1 MNFQSY
7 ESCSRPTSRVLRPP
21 GGGASNIFGASDPPA
36 PKITKPE
43 PTLPVPVEEVKAP
56 VPVEE
61 VSTANTDVPVRRDP
75 ITGEV
80 IGNAAKEEK
89 EVDKENNDNESKTVS
104 DPLKQYEPHL
114 GPQKNFSGLRC
125 AQPPGGKSNIMFG

>member
-21 GGGASNIFGASDPPA
+21 GGGGSNIFGASDPPTQ
-36 PKITKPE
+36 KSTKPE
-43 PTLPVPVEEVKAP
+43 PTLPVEEVKAP
-56 VPVEE
+56 VPEEE
-61 VSTANTDVPVRRDP
+61 VSTANTNVPVRRDP

-80 IGNAAKEEK
+80 IGNVVKEEK
-89 EVDKENNDNESKTVS
+89 EVDKENNDNESKSVS

>member
-21 GGGASNIFGASDPPA
+21 GGGASNIFGTSDQPVQENTKSQEKEKTRDIA
-36 PKITKPE
+36 PSIQ
-43 PTLPVPVEEVKAP
+43 EVKP
-56 VPVEE
+56 VV
-61 VSTANTDVPVRRDP
+61 TDANLRRDP
-75 ITGEV
+75 ITGDV
-80 IGNAAKEEK
+80 IRNEKK
-89 EVDKENNDNESKTVS
+89 EVANKENNKNEVVE

-114 GPQKNFSGLRC
+114 GPQKSFSGLKC

>member
-1 MNFQSY
+1 
-7 ESCSRPTSRVLRPP
+7 
-21 GGGASNIFGASDPPA
+21 
-36 PKITKPE
+36 
-43 PTLPVPVEEVKAP
+43 VEEVKAS
-56 VPVEE
+56 VPEEE
-61 VSTANTDVPVRRDP
+61 VSTANTNVPVRRDP

-80 IGNAAKEEK
+80 SGNVVKDEK
-89 EVDKENNDNESKTVS
+89 EVDKENNDNESKSVS